1 VAGLPGAPVRVT
13 QTTSLVFN
21 TTATIDG
28 SPPVL
33 HLAVFVPTDTVA
45 GRRYTTDDFVDL
57 PQLAATAAIT
67 QTVIGVDASGGGSP
81 AQQAVAAALLKAANV
96 PLPPPGVGPPIPGQ
110 MPASGSPA
118 YAAAQRFAALPP
130 ATRHAWLATHLPALR
145 AGQIS
150 LTQLP

>member
-1 VAGLPGAPVRVT
+1 MAGLPGAPVRVT

-118 YAAAQRFAALPP
+118 YAAAQRFAALP
-130 ATRHAWLATHLPALR
+130 AAARHAWLATHLAALR